1 MCCPECECGL
11 DDNGDCA
18 CTIEYDSYDDQEDCG
33 KAWEEYDDGG
43 YCVIIPAVD
52 N

>member
-18 CTIEYDSYDDQEDCG
+18 CTIEYDSYDDQPDSNFDED
-33 KAWEEYDDGG
+33 ENPNENQEYDWT
-43 YCVIIPAVD
+43 
-52 N
+52 

>member
-1 MCCPECECGL
+1 MCCPECEDYIDEDGCCSCTPDE
-11 DDNGDCA
+11 DDS
-18 CTIEYDSYDDQEDCG
+18 ESSR
-33 KAWEEYDDGG
+33 AWEEYDDGG